1 MHEYIIKRLLLIVPT
16 LVGCSL
22 LVFFVMKI
30 VPADYVDAAFAA
42 ELSGTPAE
50 RQETL
55 ARLRAEVGLDK
66 PAIVQY
72 WRWVSGFFTGN
83 CAESLMLQRSVC
95 TILKERVVP
104 TAEIAIGSIVILVSW
119 AVPVGVLSAVRQN
132 SFADYAARVLSISL
146 LSIPAFWLAI
156 LVLLALLVFTGTGP
170 PLQYVHIWD
179 DPLANLSKMI
189 WPILVLALHEG
200 APIARIT
207 RSQMLEVIRA
217 DYIRT
222 AHAKG
227 LGERAVLLRH
237 ALRNTLIPV
246 LTFSGWRLAGLLGG
260 TVIVEF
266 VFNVPGI
273 GSAIYLAIG
282 ARDYIMLGSLVLFIT
297 LIFLVLNLV
306 VDVLYSVIDP
316 RIRYGSAA

>member
-1 MHEYIIKRLLLIVPT
+1 MHEYIIKRLLLILPT

-22 LVFFVMKI
+22 LVFFVMQI
-30 VPADYVDAAFAA
+30 VPADYVDAVFAF
-42 ELSGTPAE
+42 EVSGTPAE
-50 RQETL
+50 REESL
-55 ARLRAEVGLDK
+55 ARLRAEFGLDK

-83 CAESLMLQRSVC
+83 CAESLMARRSVC

-104 TAEIAIGSIVILVSW
+104 TAEIALGAIVLLVLW
-119 AVPVGVLSAVRQN
+119 AVPVGILSAVRQN
-132 SFADYAARVLSISL
+132 SFVDYTARILSIAL
-146 LSIPAFWLAI
+146 LSIPAFWLSI
-156 LVLLALLVFTGTGP
+156 LILLALLIFTGSGP
-170 PLQYVHIWD
+170 PLGYVHLWD
-179 DPLANLSKMI
+179 DPLTNLSKMM
-189 WPILVLALHEG
+189 WPILVLALHDG

-222 AHAKG
+222 ARAKG
-227 LGERAVLLRH
+227 LAEGAVLIRH
-237 ALRNTLIPV
+237 ALRNALIPV
-246 LTFSGWRLAGLLGG
+246 LTFSGWRLAHLLGG

-266 VFNVPGI
+266 VFNVQGI

-297 LIFLVLNLV
+297 LVFLILNLV
-306 VDVLYSVIDP
+306 VDILYSVIDP